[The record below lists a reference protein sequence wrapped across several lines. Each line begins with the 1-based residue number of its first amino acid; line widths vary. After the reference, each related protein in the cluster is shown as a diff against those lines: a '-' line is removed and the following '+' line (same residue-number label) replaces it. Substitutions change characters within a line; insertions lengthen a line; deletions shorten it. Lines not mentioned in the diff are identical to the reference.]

1 MISDPT
7 EFEKQT
13 TLSIKTPPASP
24 YMGKLCSIQYSIKYS
39 DSPYIAAVKEFK
51 PHDYTDLKMHKQ
63 PQRWF
68 YACKTQTIKF
78 NTTAL
83 QGGGASLTHTEAP
96 FLVWELAR
104 WGFRKASD
112 FDQQVPNSH
121 IMYGWVCVV
130 PYSWAFHRSIMI
142 KLEKV
147 FWVSRQTSGRLFSFR
162 TFSD

>member
-63 PQRWF
+63 PQR
-68 YACKTQTIKF
+68 
-78 NTTAL
+78 
-83 QGGGASLTHTEAP
+83 
-96 FLVWELAR
+96 
-104 WGFRKASD
+104 
-112 FDQQVPNSH
+112 
-121 IMYGWVCVV
+121 
-130 PYSWAFHRSIMI
+130 
-142 KLEKV
+142 
-147 FWVSRQTSGRLFSFR
+147 
-162 TFSD
+162 